1 MYNKTNKQRNHS
13 FSFFKLFR
21 TLETALAA
29 EQTKVT
35 TLQTALADLTAR
47 FDKINSACL
56 DDGARRLASAPCGA
70 ISKVQTTKDA
80 GTTSTTVEFAV
91 THEIVLN
98 GMSAAQ
104 FQSDPSIVTSFR
116 ETAAALLGVDTNK
129 IINIVAT
136 STRRSLYSFHRLLAG
151 ESCRYVC
158 FFFLVVP
165 VFVGFSNAFFSFPL
179 SSDHKVSRTMSKSCQ
194 RKR

>member
-1 MYNKTNKQRNHS
+1 MSEIVFFIS
-13 FSFFKLFR
+13 FVSFALHVQYYVLCNRLTLTIKINRFFFKLFR

-29 EQTKVT
+29 STTKIT
-35 TLQTALADLTAR
+35 TLETALADLTAR

-116 ETAAALLGVDTNK
+116 ESAAALLGVDTNK

-136 STRRSLYSFHRLLAG
+136 STRRSLYSFHRLLAE

-158 FFFLVVP
+158 FF
-165 VFVGFSNAFFSFPL
+165 GG
-179 SSDHKVSRTMSKSCQ
+179 
-194 RKR
+194 

>member
-1 MYNKTNKQRNHS
+1 LQ
-13 FSFFKLFR
+13 
-21 TLETALAA
+21 TAQAA

-116 ETAAALLGVDTNK
+116 ESAAALLGVDTNK

-158 FFFLVVP
+158 FFLGWCLCVCKLFLTLFFP
-165 VFVGFSNAFFSFPL
+165 RFSFLFPL
-179 SSDHKVSRTMSKSCQ
+179 FSFL
-194 RKR
+194 